1 MKLSHLTF
9 LAAALFSLAAVSNNA
24 IAAAITSLSGTAVT
38 IPVTQTSSA
47 GPIAV
52 TPNITWSSTTA
63 YSVFGYNA
71 SYGFGNNGNWNAN
84 LSMVGSNSA
93 SDTMTFSFLAPV
105 AGFGGFLNYAPG
117 YGPTAISTYDAMNTL
132 LESALLTFTT
142 NGSTNSGEFLGF
154 LDTTADISSFTLQ
167 GAYIGGANF
176 IVVDG
181 DVPEAA
187 SLALLSLGLLGF
199 GLAHKRRQSVA

>member
-1 MKLSHLTF
+1 MKLSHLT
-9 LAAALFSLAAVSNNA
+9 SLAAVLFGLAVTSNNSM
-24 IAAAITSLSGTAVT
+24 AAAITSLSGTPVI

-63 YSVFGYNA
+63 SSVFGYNA
-71 SYGFGNNGNWNAN
+71 GYGFGDNGSWSAN
-84 LSMVGSNSA
+84 LSMVGLNSA
-93 SDTMTFSFLAPV
+93 DDTMTFSFLAPV

-117 YGPTAISTYDAMNTL
+117 YGLSTISTYDSMNNL
-132 LESALLTFTT
+132 LESTLLTFTT
-142 NGSTNSGEFLGF
+142 GGSFNSGEFLGF

-176 IVVDG
+176 ISVDG
-181 DVPEAA
+181 SVPEPT
-187 SLALLSLGLLGF
+187 SLALLSLGLLGL
-199 GLAHKRRQSVA
+199 GLAHKRKQ